1 MSVFQSPFSKDAFEP
16 HFFRHRAEFFE
27 GWYYKLV
34 YPDGKRF
41 LICIFG
47 FTVGQSRERFPFV
60 QIFDSVSKQSV
71 HFDFPADSFQ
81 FNQKTKT
88 GMIQGNSFSKN
99 KLIIEVANDQFS
111 LSLHVDFQ
119 ISTGT
124 KSHVNSM
131 GPARWFLG
139 LECYHAVIS
148 MQPRWSGQI
157 DLNGEKIQITN
168 GKAYIEKNWG
178 RHFPA
183 AYTWIHCNQFSELN
197 TSLVGLSGK
206 LPWFFGKHGFFFQVY
221 AASKKYRFWNGNLSI
236 IRMTSAEE
244 KSMLIELKN
253 WKYVLSIQVSAP
265 ISTFQLRAPRKGEM
279 FDFVEEHHV
288 EIQEIRLTSRRNPK
302 TEILLDSS
310 KLALFERKEA
320 EK

>member
-1 MSVFQSPFSKDAFEP
+1 MRVFQSPFSKDAFEP
-16 HFFRHRAEFFE
+16 HFFKHRTAFFE
-27 GWYYKLV
+27 GWYYKMV

-60 QIFDSVSKQSV
+60 QIYDSVSKQST
-71 HFDFPADSFQ
+71 HFDFPANSFQ
-81 FNQKTKT
+81 FNKKTKT
-88 GMIQGNSFSKN
+88 GTIHGNSFSKN
-99 KLIIEVANDQFS
+99 KLVLELANDEFS
-111 LSLHVDFQ
+111 LSLNVDFQ
-119 ISTGT
+119 NSKTK

-148 MQPRWSGQI
+148 MQPHWSGQI
-157 DLNGEKIQITN
+157 ELKGEQIKITN

-178 RHFPA
+178 RHFPSS
-183 AYTWIHCNQFSELN
+183 YVWIHCNQFSDLN

-221 AASKKYRFWNGNLSI
+221 AASKKYRFWNGNLST
-236 IRMTSAEE
+236 IRMTSASE
-244 KSMLIELKN
+244 KSILIELKN
-253 WKYVLSIQVSAP
+253 WKYMLSIQLSAP
-265 ISTFQLRAPRKGEM
+265 ITTFQLRAPKSGKM
-279 FDFVEEHHV
+279 LDYVAEHHV

-302 TEILLDSS
+302 KKILLDSS
-310 KLALFERKEA
+310 KLALFEWKET
-320 EK
+320 E